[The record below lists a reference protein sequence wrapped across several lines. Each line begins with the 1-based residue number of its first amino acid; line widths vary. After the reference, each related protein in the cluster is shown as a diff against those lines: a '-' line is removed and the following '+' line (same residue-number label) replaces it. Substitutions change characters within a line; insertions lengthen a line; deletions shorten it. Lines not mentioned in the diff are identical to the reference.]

1 MSVKSSL
8 EFISRGNIIWR
19 KKITSSIEYL
29 ALSNIISGVSQI
41 LWDNG
46 YDIMDIVEM
55 TFRTS
60 YRHI

>member
-1 MSVKSSL
+1 MK
-8 EFISRGNIIWR
+8 

-46 YDIMDIVEM
+46 YNIMNIVEM